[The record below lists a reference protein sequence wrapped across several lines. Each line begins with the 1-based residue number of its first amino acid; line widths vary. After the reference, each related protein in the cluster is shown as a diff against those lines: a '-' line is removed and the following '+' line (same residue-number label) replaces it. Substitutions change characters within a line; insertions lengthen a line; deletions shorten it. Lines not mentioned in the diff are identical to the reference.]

1 MILNTQARA
10 VPHTL
15 LPGTENLLRWK
26 DSTIISSF
34 TNEDMIVV
42 MVIALKAIANQP
54 KKIWAFNGMR
64 THGLCVSAAVLY

>member
-10 VPHTL
+10 VLHTL

-26 DSTIISSF
+26 DTTIISSF

-42 MVIALKAIANQP
+42 MVIALKAIAN
-54 KKIWAFNGMR
+54 
-64 THGLCVSAAVLY
+64 